1 MSETKLLILSLIA
14 GAVTLISVYGAIKK
28 DRKFFLL
35 GLFLYSFI
43 VVPNELMGYFETGE
57 MVHLMTAG
65 LWAIQF
71 VIAFPV
77 KASYDSSNKA
87 AYMLVKKMLLSI
99 IVINLCGISLAF
111 NVEALPNYF
120 AMFHG
125 IFCGLST
132 LLIVKFHQG
141 EVVAK

>member
-1 MSETKLLILSLIA
+1 MSETTFLILSLIA

-35 GLFLYSFI
+35 GLFLYSFL

-87 AYMLVKKMLLSI
+87 AYMLVKKMLQNFGSVAL
-99 IVINLCGISLAF
+99 VGYHLCS
-111 NVEALPNYF
+111 
-120 AMFHG
+120 
-125 IFCGLST
+125 
-132 LLIVKFHQG
+132 
-141 EVVAK
+141 